1 MAQRGCRPELINC
14 KRQKTQK
21 IQQIQN
27 AKCKLLTVE
36 WHKEAADQRPAHG
49 PASCLAEAPSL
60 VLQLFERGSQ
70 NCFHKFCNLVD
81 WGTLSSI
88 KSSRKFSQSFYEA
101 SSLTE
106 ASNLVK
112 WYPSPLPK
120 LCWFHDRKNCRLK
133 GHTKNRF
140 LIMPINNLCSIFT
153 SWCVSFA
160 IWWNWC

>member
-1 MAQRGCRPELINC
+1 MHATKIHKIQNNKNSKKQKQKTPTKC
-14 KRQKTQK
+14 KSKLSSVEWHKEAADQSSQIAKDKKTQK

-81 WGTLSSI
+81 WDTLSSI

-112 WYPSPLPK
+112 
-120 LCWFHDRKNCRLK
+120 
-133 GHTKNRF
+133 
-140 LIMPINNLCSIFT
+140 
-153 SWCVSFA
+153 
-160 IWWNWC
+160 